1 MLRLDSGL
9 REHGEILHSVS
20 HPMSHPRWIQNSH
33 FHPIGSRGT
42 QCRGVRHFCWI
53 QPQELFEFRICV
65 RGHNHRLNCRDFVW
79 RGCLRHVHRRYSKGV
94 LPAKNR
100 YFLILSLNP
109 RAIDSARER
118 ALAQREPVA
127 GQRQRAGDEDTGQ
140 PAHGLREGRARANG
154 RHVAGP
160 AVRSERVAVAAG
172 ELVSRVAR
180 LAVQHAV
187 AHHLHAYATPLT
199 GHGAHL
205 NVGLPSQED
214 STAKGDA
221 RPAYL
226 ALPVHLR
233 RCLHRQPQRARPP
246 AARRVAD
253 LSGTRGV

>member
-1 MLRLDSGL
+1 MKKSVPEPKFHEDSESVLRLSSGL

-118 ALAQREPVA
+118 APAQVYLFPFYRD
-127 GQRQRAGDEDTGQ
+127 QLLT
-140 PAHGLREGRARANG
+140 
-154 RHVAGP
+154 
-160 AVRSERVAVAAG
+160 RSD
-172 ELVSRVAR
+172 
-180 LAVQHAV
+180 
-187 AHHLHAYATPLT
+187 
-199 GHGAHL
+199 
-205 NVGLPSQED
+205 LP
-214 STAKGDA
+214 
-221 RPAYL
+221 
-226 ALPVHLR
+226 
-233 RCLHRQPQRARPP
+233 
-246 AARRVAD
+246 
-253 LSGTRGV
+253 